1 MLNWQIKQKK
11 KIHILHIT
19 TAEEIEFLNKNKKYV
34 SYEVTPQHLV
44 LSSPL
49 CYDKLG
55 TLAQMNPPIRSVK
68 HNKRLRQALKNNEI
82 DIVGS
87 DHAPHKLSEKN

>member
-1 MLNWQIKQKK
+1 M
-11 KIHILHIT
+11 
-19 TAEEIEFLNKNKKYV
+19 
-34 SYEVTPQHLV
+34 TPQHLV
-44 LSSPL
+44 LSSPS

-55 TLAQMNPPIRSVK
+55 TLAQMNPPIRSVR

-87 DHAPHKLSEKN
+87 DHAPHKLSEKKLGGLSLSLRSKKSGLRRRLRYSVIPCPQAVKS